1 MATRNGTAPERAPCR
16 SSSRRSEAPDI
27 SRVELARAMRTKPL
41 TVKIHLEN
49 IRARMGAQGNS
60 QQQLAQWLIDLDPT
74 LAAPPDQ
81 SERT

>member
-1 MATRNGTAPERAPCR
+1 
-16 SSSRRSEAPDI
+16 
-27 SRVELARAMRTKPL
+27 MRTKPL
-41 TVKIHLEN
+41 TVKIHLKN

-60 QQQLAQWLIDLDPT
+60 QQQFAQWLIDLDPT

>member
-1 MATRNGTAPERAPCR
+1 
-16 SSSRRSEAPDI
+16 
-27 SRVELARAMRTKPL
+27 MRTKPL

-60 QQQLAQWLIDLDPT
+60 QQQLAQWLIDRDPT
-74 LAAPPDQ
+74 LAAAPDQ